1 MKSRILWMAIVLLTC
16 FTGRAQ
22 NVTVSSAVG
31 QNPQTLI
38 NQHLAGEGVK
48 LTNGKFNNSTAN
60 ISSAQIGTF
69 SLSATANSFPFHSG
83 LVMTTG
89 NVSVAAGPNSASSES
104 NTSGVVT
111 YTDAQLSPLISPYPV
126 NNSAALDFD
135 FVAYSD
141 TFAFSY
147 IFGSEEYPEYA
158 CSSFNDAFAF
168 FLSGP
173 DPVTYA
179 NMNRNVA
186 IIPNTITAANPN
198 GVPVTINNIN
208 QGAGANGSS
217 GNCHPQQAQ
226 FAQYY
231 HNNPSGSQG
240 VEYDGYTVA
249 LTAEATIL
257 ACETYHMH
265 LAICNTQDNAYDS
278 GVFLKEGSFYS
289 PTMEVFK
296 DYNIDP
302 QGQTIGDTL
311 IQNCRD
317 LDIRLQLPRQVLQ
330 GIYHTDIQF
339 LGDAIYGVDYD
350 LMLNNQPV
358 NQVEAQFNFQQ
369 GTDHLNFQM
378 RMLPTATC
386 DNGVKQAILILNTVF
401 CDQYED
407 ARRADTLY
415 FYLKCNDTIR
425 LRDTSLACCHLCDN
439 ISVEL
444 ESGADD
450 LLYQWLPATGIDNPN
465 APTSTAD
472 ITENRTYQVVA
483 KDRYGCLAD
492 TATVDV
498 TIHEQPEVDLR
509 ITPDHG
515 CAPLGVNLRTMDM
528 PEDCQIYWHVT
539 NDTIFDHVDSTSNP
553 LLLTLDSAGYYDVY
567 LWLSTAPG
575 CSDSITLGNAIR
587 VSGFPHASFTFSPEE
602 ASNGETVY
610 FYDNST
616 GGITEWHWN
625 FGDNGTSTEQNP
637 EHAYH
642 LTASDNMTVR
652 LTVANEDGCSDD
664 TSAVVPVIDDFAL
677 YVPSAFT
684 PSSGDDLN
692 KVFQPK
698 VNDVAYYRLE
708 IYDRNGNL
716 FFVTEDTETPWDGT
730 VGGHPAPTGVYV
742 YVIRYIRYSNVNRV
756 LQKKGSVTLLR

>member
-1 MKSRILWMAIVLLTC
+1 MKSRILWVVTMLLVC
-16 FTGRAQ
+16 ITGRAQ
-22 NVTVSSAVG
+22 NVTVSSSVG

-38 NQHLAGEGVK
+38 DQHLAGEGVK

-69 SLSATANSFPFHSG
+69 SLPATANTFPFHSG

-104 NTSGVVT
+104 NTSGVSS
-111 YTDAQLSPLISPYPV
+111 YTDTQLSPLISPYPV

-179 NMNRNVA
+179 NMNRNIA

-208 QGAGANGSS
+208 QGAGASGSS
-217 GNCHPQQAQ
+217 GNCHPQQAL

-249 LTAEATIL
+249 LTAQATIL

-265 LAICNTQDNAYDS
+265 LAICNTQDNGYDS

-289 PTMEVFK
+289 PTMQIEK
-296 DYNIDP
+296 DFNLNPVGMDL
-302 QGQTIGDTL
+302 GDTL
-311 IQNCRD
+311 IQNCREV
-317 LDIRLQLPRQVLQ
+317 DIRLQLPRPVLQ

-339 LGDAIYGVDYD
+339 LGDATLGVDYE
-350 LMLNNQPV
+350 MSRNGFPV
-358 NQVEAQFNFQQ
+358 TQVENSFYFQADSDNVKLHM
-369 GTDHLNFQM
+369 G
-378 RMLPTATC
+378 MLPTATC
-386 DNGVKQAILILNTVF
+386 ENGVKQAILILTTVF
-401 CDQYED
+401 CDAYED
-407 ARRADTLY
+407 AQRTDTLY

-425 LRDTSLACCHLCDN
+425 LKDRELACCHECDN
-439 ISVEL
+439 ILVEL

-450 LLYQWLPATGIDNPN
+450 LLYEWSPAVEIDNPN
-465 APTSTAD
+465 AQTSTAH
-472 ITENRTYQVVA
+472 ITENRTYTVIA

-498 TIHEQPEVDLR
+498 TIHTQPEVDLR

-515 CAPLGVNLRTMDM
+515 CAPLGVNIRTMNM
-528 PEDCQIYWHVT
+528 PEDCNIYWHVT
-539 NDTIFDHVDSTSNP
+539 NDTLFDHVDSTSNP

-575 CSDSITLGNAIR
+575 CSDSIMMGNAIR

-616 GGITEWHWN
+616 GGITNWHWN
-625 FGDNGTSTEQNP
+625 FGDNGTSNEQNP
-637 EHAYH
+637 QHAYH

-652 LTVANEDGCSDD
+652 LSVSNEDGCSDD
-664 TSAVVPVIDDFAL
+664 TTAVVPVVDDFAL
-677 YVPSAFT
+677 YVPSSFT
-684 PSSGDDLN
+684 PNNDKLN
-692 KVFQPK
+692 DVFQPK

-708 IYDRNGNL
+708 LYDRNGNL
-716 FFVTEDTETPWDGT
+716 FFVTEDPDIPWDGT
-730 VGGHPAPTGVYV
+730 VGGKPAPSGVYV
-742 YVIRYIRYSNVNRV
+742 WVIQYIRYSNVNRK
-756 LQKKGSVTLLR
+756 LIKKGSVTLLR